1 MISRLKI
8 KPIRARDAN
17 EPNRPSTTLELL
29 FDLVYVIAVAAATHG
44 FYSRLS
50 EHDLSGFLTFYG
62 IWLIILAPIV
72 MIWFFGQDNE
82 RWLAKDSG

>member
-8 KPIRARDAN
+8 KPIRARDTN
-17 EPNRPSTTLELL
+17 EPNRSSTTLELL
-29 FDLVYVIAVAAATHG
+29 FDLVYVIAVAAAAHG

-72 MIWFFGQDNE
+72 MIWFFGRDNE
-82 RWLAKDSG
+82 HWLAKDSG

>member
-1 MISRLKI
+1 MK
-8 KPIRARDAN
+8 
-17 EPNRPSTTLELL
+17 EPNRPLTTLELL
-29 FDLVYVIAVAAATHG
+29 FGLVYVIAVAAAAHG

-62 IWLIILAPIV
+62 IWLIIFAPIV
-72 MIWFFGQDNE
+72 MIWFFEQDNE

>member
-1 MISRLKI
+1 MSQTGLRPRL
-8 KPIRARDAN
+8 
-17 EPNRPSTTLELL
+17 SYL
-29 FDLVYVIAVAAATHG
+29 FGLVYVIAVAAAHG

-62 IWLIILAPIV
+62 IWLIIFAPIV